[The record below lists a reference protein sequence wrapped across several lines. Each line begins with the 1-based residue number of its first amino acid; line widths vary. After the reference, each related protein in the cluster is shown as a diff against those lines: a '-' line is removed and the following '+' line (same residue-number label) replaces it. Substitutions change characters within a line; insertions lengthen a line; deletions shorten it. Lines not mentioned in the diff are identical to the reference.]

1 MKFLDPAAAVVCA
14 ESWIAYTAVSSQDSV
29 SLKKDNLEETWENVF
44 LLK

>member
-29 SLKKDNLEETWENVF
+29 SLKKTIWRKREKTF
-44 LLK
+44 FC